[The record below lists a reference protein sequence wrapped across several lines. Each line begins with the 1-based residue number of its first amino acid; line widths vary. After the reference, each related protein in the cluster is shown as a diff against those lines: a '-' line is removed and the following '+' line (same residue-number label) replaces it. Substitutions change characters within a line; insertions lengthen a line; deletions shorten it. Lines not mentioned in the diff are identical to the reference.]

1 VLTGEAAIQALARE
15 MMERHGAKAAVRA
28 AERVNDRIDRRD
40 WSGRDVWAA
49 VVHAIHDLQ
58 KAVPPPRGSQHM
70 HKH

>member
-15 MMERHGAKAAVRA
+15 MIERHSAKAAVRA
-28 AERVNDRIDRRD
+28 VERVNDRIDRRD

-58 KAVPPPRGSQHM
+58 HAVPPPRGSQHV